1 MKSSTHMEHKGLV
14 KALKFLA
21 DSSVQVETLITDRHK
36 QIARYMRE
44 QKPSIDHCYDLWH
57 VSKGIHVHIS
67 I

>member
-1 MKSSTHMEHKGLV
+1 MEHKGLV

-21 DSSVQVETLITDRHK
+21 DNSVQLETLITDRHK

-44 QKPSIDHCYDLWH
+44 QKPPIDHRYDVWH
-57 VSKGIHVHIS
+57 VSKGIHVPIS